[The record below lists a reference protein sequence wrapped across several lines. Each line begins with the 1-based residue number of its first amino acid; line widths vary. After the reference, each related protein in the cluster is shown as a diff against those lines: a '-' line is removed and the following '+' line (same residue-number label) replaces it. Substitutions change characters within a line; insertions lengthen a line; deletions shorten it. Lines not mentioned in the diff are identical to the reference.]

1 MATATIKLLSTEQ
14 IITAEL
20 EIMNNIRNGI
30 WINSKNEKITL
41 FPYNEN
47 NLYFC
52 FENDEKIIGKEV
64 TIKICDS
71 YTIYNRNLFLW
82 SKKYKINNTRN
93 RIKIEDLSSLFR
105 YGFDYKKEKEKVGIL
120 NLYVSIEFEKEE
132 FIFPKE
138 KENYLTIHFIQ
149 FIPRIMEAQSP
160 KWIVASKFQNFWFRE
175 EANSEPWKRP
185 ILNEL
190 SLDWVLNFG
199 RQEIQETY
207 ENLIHNLW
215 KTPNAIKELKK
226 MIKRMT
232 EDPFIKLEIPLKE
245 EQTIPFG
252 VRSSEIKTYDSVPQ
266 PKLNG
271 ALKKETMPLFERFY
285 YTSVS
290 YRITD
295 LKKFDFSEPLDDLF
309 GTLASFSFHV
319 LAIGSITKKE
329 KNYSIKITEIGI
341 YIKDSFDFIT
351 DNEPLGHWSFYYN
364 SIYRI
369 NPLSLAYY
377 FVITNKSYRDY
388 RKDYKKGSDF
398 TIYSDIK
405 YIPVNYTFISSY
417 EEISK

>member
-64 TIKICDS
+64 TIKIWDS

-199 RQEIQETY
+199 RQEIQE
-207 ENLIHNLW
+207 
-215 KTPNAIKELKK
+215 
-226 MIKRMT
+226 
-232 EDPFIKLEIPLKE
+232 
-245 EQTIPFG
+245 
-252 VRSSEIKTYDSVPQ
+252 
-266 PKLNG
+266 
-271 ALKKETMPLFERFY
+271 FY

-377 FVITNKSYRDY
+377 FEITNKSYRDY